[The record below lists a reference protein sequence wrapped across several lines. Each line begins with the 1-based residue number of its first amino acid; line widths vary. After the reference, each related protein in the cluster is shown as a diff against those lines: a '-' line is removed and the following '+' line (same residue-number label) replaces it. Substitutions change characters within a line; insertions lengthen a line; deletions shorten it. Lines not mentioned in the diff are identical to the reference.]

1 MPGRAR
7 AEGVRPLS
15 ECEAM
20 VRRATRSLEGY
31 ICLFGHQGAGRAEVL
46 RFLDG
51 QLRKDPQNPRPRLYA
66 GIIRSL
72 GGEAVDDQE
81 WRAAIAGF
89 AREKDVTGEVY
100 ATTSLISARC
110 IGRLLCDVE
119 TRALLWRTGELGRAS
134 GKVDLQ
140 QVAEIW
146 AMKVAFAV
154 DDMDGA
160 AAAEARLQAL
170 GPPRSAWLRSESLQA
185 RAHLAALL
193 LDHERQRT
201 LYRDLLDTLDA
212 DDPRR
217 PAAVGG
223 MASAVAHLALRG
235 LENPTAAERL
245 LREAIDLQERAG
257 LPVLSARTGYLAA
270 RVQLAILLGP
280 TAESLS
286 LLRSAL
292 AAHLARSRSSGPA
305 PMYSRLALAE
315 FLATSEPP
323 RLEEAMEVS
332 QAAVEDA
339 FLTSGDYEKARTLV
353 LRSRMS
359 FRLGRLSP
367 GRADGLA
374 ALDLAE
380 RLRDQQRSMPLRLRY
395 AQSLSFAYQSL
406 AGALTRSR
414 APGDASALDD
424 SFQVMERL
432 RARGLMETLLVEGAA
447 GEPVQVQPPTLAQV
461 QGELGPGE
469 ALLSFQV
476 WQPEPDRRRA
486 LSRGELVGDGDHP
499 GAGRGV
505 PDPGGGRPGAADP
518 RLDRTARAAGSA
530 RTGWRARG
538 STASSSGLRSPR
550 SHPQIDRL
558 IVVPDGPLH
567 RLPFDALSEGPGT
580 PYLAERF
587 AISIEPSAALW
598 LRFRAAP
605 RQPPGRLLVLAD
617 PAEPPV
623 AGSVLRGSGGVFGA
637 LAHARR
643 EAQAALAAFSGGG
656 ELRTGPPASEAFLK
670 SAGLRGVSMLH
681 FATHAVTDERDPEHA
696 AVVLAPGS
704 ASEDGRLEPG
714 EIARLPL
721 EGKTVVLAGCETSA
735 GPLYRGEGVMSLARA
750 FFGAGATA
758 VVGTLDRAR
767 DDEAGVFFSA
777 MYSALGRGASIGDA
791 VSAAKREGI
800 PPGGA
805 AGGVGGGGAA
815 RGRAGAAT
823 RGGRSRSAPAG
834 PGGGVVAFAGLGT
847 GPVGARAPGWVRE
860 NQPVERLKERHGDV
874 TSLPPAGGGG
884 SRGGGSDVTF
894 PCRPA
899 QPPGLNSPPGG
910 LKAVPCP

>member
-1 MPGRAR
+1 M
-7 AEGVRPLS
+7 RPLS

-20 VRRATRSLEGY
+20 VRRASHSLEGY

-46 RFLDG
+46 RFLDA
-51 QLRKDPQNPRPRLYA
+51 QMRRDPQNPRPRLYA
-66 GIIRSL
+66 GIVRTL
-72 GGEAVDDQE
+72 GGEAVDDHE
-81 WRAAIAGF
+81 WRVAIDGF

-110 IGRLLCDVE
+110 IGRLLCDAE
-119 TRALLWRTGELGRAS
+119 TRGLLWRTGELARAS

-140 QVAEIW
+140 QVEEIW

-154 DDMDGA
+154 DDMDAA

-170 GPPRSAWLRSESLQA
+170 GPPRSVWLRSESLQA

-201 LYRDLLDTLDA
+201 LYRDLLDTLDVN
-212 DDPRR
+212 DPRR

-235 LENPTAAERL
+235 LENPTTAERL
-245 LREAIDLQERAG
+245 LREAIDVQERAG
-257 LPVLSARTGYLAA
+257 LAVLSARTGYLAA

-280 TAESLS
+280 TPESLS

-292 AAHLARSRSSGPA
+292 AAQLARSRSSGPA

-315 FLATSEPP
+315 LLATVDPP

-332 QAAVEDA
+332 QAAVEHA
-339 FLTSGDYEKARTLV
+339 FQTSGDFEKARTLV
-353 LRSRMS
+353 LRSRMA
-359 FRLGRLSP
+359 FRLGQLSR

-380 RLRDQQRSMPLRLRY
+380 RLREQQRSMPLRLRY

-414 APGDASALDD
+414 APGDDSALDD
-424 SFQVMERL
+424 AFQVMERL
-432 RARGLMETLLVEGAA
+432 RARGLMETLLAEGTP
-447 GEPVQVQPPTLAQV
+447 GEPIEVQPPRIAQV

-469 ALLSFQV
+469 ALLSFQL
-476 WQPEPDRRRA
+476 WQPEPSVDAPYREGSSWVMVITRERVEAFPVRSADDLARRIRAWTGLLERRDGADRMAGAR
-486 LSRGELVGDGDHP
+486 LYGELL
-499 GAGRGV
+499 
-505 PDPGGGRPGAADP
+505 RPALAALPP
-518 RLDRTARAAGSA
+518 R
-530 RTGWRARG
+530 
-538 STASSSGLRSPR
+538 
-550 SHPQIDRL
+550 IDRL

-580 PYLAERF
+580 PYVAERF
-587 AISIEPSAALW
+587 GISIEPSAALW

-605 RQPPGRLLVLAD
+605 RQPPGKLLVLAD
-617 PAEPPV
+617 PAEAPA
-623 AGSVLRGSGGVFGA
+623 AGSALRGSGGVFGA

-643 EAQAALAAFSGGG
+643 EARAALAAFPGGG

-670 SAGLRGVSMLH
+670 AAGLRGVSILH
-681 FATHAVTDERDPEHA
+681 FATHAVTDEHDPERA

-704 ASEDGRLEPG
+704 AWEDGRLEPG

-750 FFGAGATA
+750 FFSAGATA

-777 MYSALGRGASIGDA
+777 MYAALGSGASIGDA

-800 PPGGA
+800 RGGA
-805 AGGVGGGGAA
+805 PPAAWAGVVLLGDGQA
-815 RGRAGAAT
+815 RP
-823 RGGRSRSAPAG
+823 RGGEPSVVIPLSLAG
-834 PGGGVVAFAGLGT
+834 VALAFAGLG
-847 GPVGARAPGWVRE
+847 ASR
-860 NQPVERLKERHGDV
+860 RLR
-874 TSLPPAGGGG
+874 
-884 SRGGGSDVTF
+884 RG
-894 PCRPA
+894 RRR
-899 QPPGLNSPPGG
+899 PPGRWG
-910 LKAVPCP
+910 

>member
-1 MPGRAR
+1 
-7 AEGVRPLS
+7 
-15 ECEAM
+15 
-20 VRRATRSLEGY
+20 
-31 ICLFGHQGAGRAEVL
+31 
-46 RFLDG
+46 
-51 QLRKDPQNPRPRLYA
+51 
-66 GIIRSL
+66 
-72 GGEAVDDQE
+72 
-81 WRAAIAGF
+81 
-89 AREKDVTGEVY
+89 
-100 ATTSLISARC
+100 
-110 IGRLLCDVE
+110 
-119 TRALLWRTGELGRAS
+119 
-134 GKVDLQ
+134 
-140 QVAEIW
+140 
-146 AMKVAFAV
+146 
-154 DDMDGA
+154 
-160 AAAEARLQAL
+160 
-170 GPPRSAWLRSESLQA
+170 
-185 RAHLAALL
+185 
-193 LDHERQRT
+193 
-201 LYRDLLDTLDA
+201 
-212 DDPRR
+212 
-217 PAAVGG
+217 
-223 MASAVAHLALRG
+223 VAHLALRG
-235 LENPTAAERL
+235 LESPAAAERL
-245 LREAIDLQERAG
+245 LREAIELQERAG

-292 AAHLARSRSSGPA
+292 AAHLARSRSSGGA

-315 FLATSEPP
+315 FLATSDPP

-332 QAAVEDA
+332 QAAVEHA

-353 LRSRMS
+353 LRSRMA

-380 RLRDQQRSMPLRLRY
+380 RLRDQQHSMPLRLRY

-406 AGALTRSR
+406 AGALTGSR
-414 APGDASALDD
+414 GPGDVSALDD

-432 RARGLMETLLVEGAA
+432 RARGLMETLLVEGTA

-461 QGELGPGE
+461 QGELGPSE
-469 ALLSFQV
+469 ALLSFQL
-476 WQPEPDRRRA
+476 WQPEPTVDAPYREGSSWVTVITRERVEAFPIQAADGLARRIRAWTGLLERRDGADRMAGAR
-486 LSRGELVGDGDHP
+486 LYGELL
-499 GAGRGV
+499 
-505 PDPGGGRPGAADP
+505 RPALAALP
-518 RLDRTARAAGSA
+518 
-530 RTGWRARG
+530 
-538 STASSSGLRSPR
+538 
-550 SHPQIDRL
+550 PQIDRL

-580 PYLAERF
+580 PYVAERF
-587 AISIEPSAALW
+587 VLSIEPSAALW

-617 PAEPPV
+617 PADAPA
-623 AGSVLRGSGGVFGA
+623 AGSVLRGSSGVFGA

-670 SAGLRGVSMLH
+670 AAGLKGVSMLH

-777 MYSALGRGASIGDA
+777 MYAALGRGASIGDA

-800 PPGGA
+800 RRGAPPA
-805 AGGVGGGGAA
+805 AWAGVVLLGDGQA
-815 RGRAGAAT
+815 RP
-823 RGGRSRSAPAG
+823 RGGEQSVVIPLSLAG
-834 PGGGVVAFAGLGT
+834 VALAFAGLG
-847 GPVGARAPGWVRE
+847 A
-860 NQPVERLKERHGDV
+860 
-874 TSLPPAGGGG
+874 
-884 SRGGGSDVTF
+884 SRGLRRGRRRPRGSGG
-894 PCRPA
+894 
-899 QPPGLNSPPGG
+899 
-910 LKAVPCP
+910 

>member
-1 MPGRAR
+1 
-7 AEGVRPLS
+7 
-15 ECEAM
+15 M

-146 AMKVAFAV
+146 GMKVAFAV

-315 FLATSEPP
+315 FLATSDPP

-332 QAAVEDA
+332 QAAVEHA
-339 FLTSGDYEKARTLV
+339 FLTSGDYEKARTLI

-359 FRLGRLSP
+359 FRLGRFSP

-406 AGALTRSR
+406 AGALTRSG

-432 RARGLMETLLVEGAA
+432 RARGLMETLLFEGAA
-447 GEPVQVQPPTLAQV
+447 GEPVQVQPPRLAQV
-461 QGELGPGE
+461 QGELGPSE
-469 ALLSFQV
+469 ALLSFQL
-476 WQPEPDRRRA
+476 WQPEPTVDAPYREGSSWVTVITRERVEAFPIPAADDLARRIRAWTGLLERRDGADRMAGAR
-486 LSRGELVGDGDHP
+486 LYGELL
-499 GAGRGV
+499 
-505 PDPGGGRPGAADP
+505 RPALAALP
-518 RLDRTARAAGSA
+518 
-530 RTGWRARG
+530 
-538 STASSSGLRSPR
+538 
-550 SHPQIDRL
+550 PQIDRL

-580 PYLAERF
+580 PYVAERF
-587 AISIEPSAALW
+587 ALSIEPSAALW

-605 RQPPGRLLVLAD
+605 GQPPGRLLVLAD
-617 PAEPPV
+617 SGRAAGRRLGPARLRRGLRCAGPCAARGPGGAGGVLGRRRVAHGAAGVRGLSQGGRPERGVDAPLRHPRGHRR
-623 AGSVLRGSGGVFGA
+623 AGSGARGGGARARQRLGGRTARARGDCAAPARGEDGGARRVRDLRRAAVPGRGGDESRPRVLRGRSD
-637 LAHARR
+637 R
-643 EAQAALAAFSGGG
+643 GGG
-656 ELRTGPPASEAFLK
+656 
-670 SAGLRGVSMLH
+670 
-681 FATHAVTDERDPEHA
+681 D
-696 AVVLAPGS
+696 
-704 ASEDGRLEPG
+704 
-714 EIARLPL
+714 
-721 EGKTVVLAGCETSA
+721 A
-735 GPLYRGEGVMSLARA
+735 GPRAGRRGRRLLLRDVL
-750 FFGAGATA
+750 GAGP
-758 VVGTLDRAR
+758 RSEHR
-767 DDEAGVFFSA
+767 
-777 MYSALGRGASIGDA
+777 GRGLGGETRRD
-791 VSAAKREGI
+791 

-815 RGRAGAAT
+815 RGRAGAAARQRAVGGPSAVA
-823 RGGRSRSAPAG
+823 RGRCAGLRG
-834 PGGGVVAFAGLGT
+834 PGGEPPA
-847 GPVGARAPGWVRE
+847 APGPPPSFEQPGLSSDARSAARQEPVRTRV
-860 NQPVERLKERHGDV
+860 PERSRW
-874 TSLPPAGGGG
+874 SWRGGGG
-884 SRGGGSDVTF
+884 LR
-894 PCRPA
+894 RP
-899 QPPGLNSPPGG
+899 GNGPGG
-910 LKAVPCP
+910 CESTGIR